1 VPELP
6 EVESVRRHLQPA
18 LIGRRVVKVELSHP
32 RTARRNLHP
41 SDVVLR
47 LTGARVERI
56 DRRGKYLL
64 AELDNGLTWVIHLG
78 MSGRLLVAD
87 PDQPRPPHTHF
98 VARTDRD
105 EEVRFVDP
113 RTFGFVAVLTPEE
126 LASLTVLGPDALD
139 TLPNTTAL
147 AGRLSGRK
155 APIKTLLLDQRLL
168 AGLGN
173 IYADEVLYRARV
185 RPTRPGGELSREE
198 VKRLRAAIGPV
209 LSAGIAAGGTSLN
222 DLAYLLPNGEAGDY
236 LARLRVYGRE
246 GEACRKCGSPIERV
260 VVGGRSSFFC
270 PTCQR

>member
-18 LIGRRVVKVELSHP
+18 LVGRRVVKVELSHP
-32 RTARRNLHP
+32 RTARRNLNP
-41 SDVVLR
+41 SDVVNR

-64 AELDNGLTWVIHLG
+64 AALDNGLIWVIHLG
-78 MSGRLLVAD
+78 MSGRLLVAA

-105 EEVRFVDP
+105 EEIRFVDP

-126 LASLTVLGPDALD
+126 LAGLTMLGPDALN
-139 TLPNTTAL
+139 TLPNTAAL
-147 AGRLSGRK
+147 ARLLEGRR
-155 APIKTLLLDQRLL
+155 APIKALLLDQRLL

-185 RPTRPGGELSREE
+185 RPTRPGGEVSREE
-198 VKRLRAAIGPV
+198 LKRLRAAIRPV
-209 LSAGIAAGGTSLN
+209 LAAGIAAGGTSLS
-222 DLAYLLPNGEAGDY
+222 DLSYLLPNGEAGDY

-246 GEACRKCGSPIERV
+246 GEACFKCGSPIERV

-270 PTCQR
+270 PFCQR